1 MIVIKNI
8 FQGVSKHFDSK
19 CEKASRATYKPFD
32 AIKSEVFGFWM
43 IFEAFWFAVLAWTPI
58 LQRSPPQ
65 KKSSDLFKRPSGKL
79 IHLEKISEGDQANL
93 SERRSV
99 KKQTKHTK

>member
-1 MIVIKNI
+1 MTVIKNI

-43 IFEAFWFAVLAWTPI
+43 IFEAFWFAVLA
-58 LQRSPPQ
+58 
-65 KKSSDLFKRPSGKL
+65 
-79 IHLEKISEGDQANL
+79 
-93 SERRSV
+93 
-99 KKQTKHTK
+99 